1 VRATRKR
8 LTILYRYSDEPFTG
22 FVEQNIRLHDA
33 SPLEP
38 IKVYERPIPNKATLS
53 VPDPST
59 LSSSSRLLVQIVLF
73 LVDVHFIHCH
83 YHHSL

>member
-1 VRATRKR
+1 
-8 LTILYRYSDEPFTG
+8 
-22 FVEQNIRLHDA
+22 VEQNIRLHDA

-38 IKVYERPIPNKATLS
+38 IKVYERPIPNKPTLS
-53 VPDPST
+53 VPEPSSTLGSSVLPSAANAIKSIFRPST